1 MQTPSLA
8 FASSFIHFLSPL
20 PAFHSTAACH
30 LAGYLITFVGT
41 DRGQWIHSRFWVCIS
56 GSPATDMALTSNQPH
71 RIPSIRPLRVVK
83 DGVGGWGGGLRTPL
97 VSATMAASLG
107 AVEAHLECPAVKLI
121 MSSFRCASENTS
133 SPPGTMKLHM
143 ASPIL
148 RVWHQVCVSGTT
160 NFETPNVSILLKEGK
175 AALAGP
181 VRMGEPEVRFVFLC
195 GEERN
200 SQAVHTRAF
209 RWQPPVVKCCLRGLP
224 EPASPLTITTRPWR
238 WLRLIGWHTDWA
250 RGAWKVCQLAGCS
263 A

>member
-1 MQTPSLA
+1 
-8 FASSFIHFLSPL
+8 
-20 PAFHSTAACH
+20 
-30 LAGYLITFVGT
+30 
-41 DRGQWIHSRFWVCIS
+41 
-56 GSPATDMALTSNQPH
+56 
-71 RIPSIRPLRVVK
+71 
-83 DGVGGWGGGLRTPL
+83 
-97 VSATMAASLG
+97 MAASLG

-121 MSSFRCASENTS
+121 MSSFRWASENTS

-148 RVWHQVCVSGTT
+148 RVWQVCVSGTT

-200 SQAVHTRAF
+200 SQAPHTRAF

-250 RGAWKVCQLAGCS
+250 RGAWKSVPTGWLLSLVTPTPPSNIS
-263 A
+263 ARSGQWRPAVPLPVTYQRARWL